1 MTYREKLL
9 AIGTVPLC
17 GLVDLDRAEQ
27 VAIEADAEVAGLRA
41 DAERIDAQWRDELR
55 IYRESE
61 DARIAGLEAEV
72 SRLRADAERIR
83 RIDERWTRDLVNGV
97 VNEFQAANATGLS
110 CIEVRKLADDLI
122 EKARAIKE
130 RDDRIAAIEVKPEPP
145 KRNRL
150 FYP

>member
-1 MTYREKLL
+1 MSYRDEIKKRPGSQLL
-9 AIGTVPLC
+9 PW
-17 GLVDLDRAEQ
+17 Q
-27 VAIEADAEVAGLRA
+27 VFDALGRA
-41 DAERIDAQWRDELR
+41 DARIAELERECSQWRDELR
-55 IYRESE
+55 IYRETE

-83 RIDERWTRDLVNGV
+83 RIDERWARDLVNGV